1 MLDGGSIPPR
11 STKSVSRVREQHR
24 NVFVDPATWNDSLL
38 FALWYA
44 FDGPDQVSTA
54 WASKDGNTRVDWR
67 NQQKSLDA
75 KTSKLGTV
83 KVAMGKNFRFGS
95 RTEAVAA

>member
-1 MLDGGSIPPR
+1 VDNTVGDDC
-11 STKSVSRVREQHR
+11 KSS
-24 NVFVDPATWNDSLL
+24 
-38 FALWYA
+38 
-44 FDGPDQVSTA
+44 
-54 WASKDGNTRVDWR
+54 
-67 NQQKSLDA
+67 KSLDA